1 MPRKGLPRNADE
13 LYSYLS
19 GLFMYRHE
27 HSMRMELHGFKNTR
41 LAVKVLSEY
50 HGERKNIENDMLGR
64 FRPASPGDE
73 GKLWHR
79 HEGIEHY
86 NHSDD
91 GRIKEVI
98 SLSYNSQIKEHDRFF
113 KNVIVDLDD
122 MKLPEVPL
130 HHRLIEDDGPLRSRM
145 CAPYYV

>member
-1 MPRKGLPRNADE
+1 
-13 LYSYLS
+13 
-19 GLFMYRHE
+19 MYRHE
-27 HSMRMELHGFKNTR
+27 HSLRMELYGFLNTR
-41 LAVKVLSEY
+41 LAVEILAEW

-79 HEGIEHY
+79 HEGIGHY

-98 SLSYNSQIKEHDRFF
+98 SLSYNSQIKEHDKFF
-113 KNVIVDLDD
+113 KNVIVDLND